1 MAKKDKLLTPKQS
14 LFVSEYLIDK
24 NASRAYKVA
33 YPNCK
38 NDNVAKTE
46 GSKHLA
52 KPIIRSAVDKGL
64 EEQQKRCE
72 VTADKVIKEIS
83 RLAFFDP
90 RKLFDA
96 DWRLKPLSE
105 LDDDTAAA
113 IGGIDIS
120 KLKAVDSEASFQE
133 VVTKL
138 KIWDKN
144 AALEKLAKHFGLFAE
159 DNKQHNTVTINLDC
173 V

>member
-1 MAKKDKLLTPKQS
+1 MKTGKKLTGKQTV
-14 LFVSEYLIDK
+14 FVAEYLIDK
-24 NASRAYKVA
+24 NATRAYKAA
-33 YPNCK
+33 YPKCK
-38 NDNVAKTE
+38 SDKSAGVE
-46 GSKHLA
+46 GNKFIK
-52 KPIIRSAVDKGL
+52 KPWIKSAIDKGL
-64 EEQQKRCE
+64 EKQQERVG

-96 DWRLKPLSE
+96 DWKLKPLSE

-113 IGGIDIS
+113 IGGVDIS

-159 DNKQHNTVTINLDC
+159 DNKQQNTVTINLDC